1 MKCPKCGYER
11 QSRDDAFVPITECP
25 ACGIVYSKHD
35 YIKVPE
41 SADGIP
47 QPPHLKTSPIDPASL
62 KKARERVDKRLREKL
77 ETRIHDER
85 HAQTLELAKRLTAE
99 QVRKRTAERRQ
110 TPKTQPQE
118 ASREA
123 EMRLKPKI
131 EAEITEGTPVM
142 PSPTEVEMP
151 QGSGTEQAAENE
163 LSSEQMVIAD
173 TLNTQSETIQA
184 APETEA
190 QTESVAVATD
200 DADAGKPHE
209 VTAEAE
215 ATEEEA
221 VLLEDIVVVSA
232 DRPQEEPQNASAATD
247 DGDEVTETPTP
258 MENTA
263 SATGP
268 GRPEAHVAA
277 TASRH
282 ASQSCRSAGPV
293 RILPL
298 VAWMILAAGVIGA
311 VLSWTTI
318 GNAQAGVRIPVP
330 DSIGAMPL
338 GLLLGFAYLATGV
351 LGFAF
356 FWVSSLISTQLKE
369 IHRLLLMRPVSSE
382 PPQDK

>member
-1 MKCPKCGYER
+1 
-11 QSRDDAFVPITECP
+11 
-25 ACGIVYSKHD
+25 
-35 YIKVPE
+35 
-41 SADGIP
+41 
-47 QPPHLKTSPIDPASL
+47 
-62 KKARERVDKRLREKL
+62 
-77 ETRIHDER
+77 
-85 HAQTLELAKRLTAE
+85 
-99 QVRKRTAERRQ
+99 
-110 TPKTQPQE
+110 
-118 ASREA
+118 
-123 EMRLKPKI
+123 MRLKPKI
-131 EAEITEGTPVM
+131 EAEITEGTPGM

-163 LSSEQMVIAD
+163 ISSEQMVTAD

-190 QTESVAVATD
+190 QTESVTVATD

-232 DRPQEEPQNASAATD
+232 DRPQEEPQSASAATD

-268 GRPEAHVAA
+268 VRPEAHVAA

-282 ASQSCRSAGPV
+282 ASQSCRSAGLV

-382 PPQDK
+382 PPQGK